1 MGAIKAVKKIFKS
14 ASNDAEKIH
23 AELSEQKKDFSSAW
37 EKYGKLKKS
46 KPKMLD

>member
-1 MGAIKAVKKIFKS
+1 MGAIEAIKKILKS
-14 ASNDAEKIH
+14 ASGDAGRIH

-37 EKYGKLKKS
+37 EKYGKPKKS